1 MDEKAGRCQML
12 DEEYERKDQSVKLAR
27 YCIVKISEKVI
38 VAIEDMLKIGEED
51 NRKGGCGELRRC

>member
-1 MDEKAGRCQML
+1 ML